1 MKCFIVFY
9 CVPIKNIIFECTKA
23 TIVKIE
29 AFLITQDNV
38 HILVGVSQKSLNYT
52 LEICFFHKKYCN
64 IQVRIILV
72 CVLYSFKIQSL
83 FYNVARTAIQS

>member
-38 HILVGVSQKSLNYT
+38 HILVGVSQKSLNY
-52 LEICFFHKKYCN
+52 N
-64 IQVRIILV
+64 ILKSQFLTIAKLSSSRFPQKRFLTTTKG
-72 CVLYSFKIQSL
+72 VL
-83 FYNVARTAIQS
+83 AT